1 MTTITTLADQSGTEG
16 QPLDDLHYES
26 IIQRI
31 ERMPMTRWHVRARVI
46 IGTATFFDAF
56 DVLALAFV
64 LPVLA
69 AMWQLTPQQI
79 GILIAVGFVGQ
90 LFGALFF
97 GWLAERIGRV
107 RTTALTVFLFAL
119 VSLACAFAWSYNSLL
134 IMRFVQGVGLG
145 GEVPVA
151 AAYINELSKAKGRGR
166 FFLLYELIFPIGI
179 VGASLVGAWA
189 VPNLGW
195 QSMFVAGALPAIL
208 ALYLR
213 RLLPESPRW
222 LAQRGRLAEAEMA
235 IERMERE
242 SGLGR
247 AELANT
253 DVPVVSKAGGSQMGR
268 AGWSE
273 LFAGP
278 YLGRTLVVWTMWFTC
293 FFVTF
298 GLSSWLPTVYSRV
311 YNLPLAQALQY
322 GLIANIAGLVSAAVC
337 AFVIDRVGRRRWV
350 WGAFL
355 VASAALA
362 GLYAWGV
369 EDPMHVVVLSSIA
382 YAAVS
387 SIAVVVYLY
396 TPEVY
401 PTRIRALGTGT
412 AAAWRCL
419 ASALGPTIVGYLLAN
434 LGLAS
439 VFLSFALAAVVGA
452 AIVAMFAI
460 ETSERVLEEI
470 AP

>member
-1 MTTITTLADQSGTEG
+1 MTALTTTAAQAALGVPPPDTARYDRV
-16 QPLDDLHYES
+16 
-26 IIQRI
+26 IQRI
-31 ERMPMTRWHVRARVI
+31 ERLPTSRWHVRARVI

-56 DVLALAFV
+56 DVLALAIV

-79 GILIAVGFVGQ
+79 GFLVSIGFVGQ

-107 RTTALTVFLFAL
+107 RTTALTVFLFAT
-119 VSLACAFAWSYNSLL
+119 VSLACAFAWSYTSLL
-134 IMRFVQGVGLG
+134 VLRFVQGLGLG

-179 VGASLVGAWA
+179 VGASLFGTWA

-195 QSMFVAGALPAIL
+195 QAMFVAGALPALL
-208 ALYLR
+208 AIYLR

-222 LAQRGRLAEAEMA
+222 LAQKGRLAEAEA
-235 IERMERE
+235 AVERIERE
-242 SGLGR
+242 SGAAPAVETLE
-247 AELANT
+247 AA
-253 DVPVVSKAGGSQMGR
+253 SKAGPGEPER

-273 LFAGP
+273 LFSGR

-311 YNLPLAQALQY
+311 YNLPLSQALQY
-322 GLIANIAGLVSAAVC
+322 GLVANVAGLVSAAAC
-337 AFVIDRVGRRRWV
+337 ALLIDRIGRRRWL

-355 VASAALA
+355 VAGAALA

-369 EDPMHVVVLSSIA
+369 EDVRRVLALSSLA
-382 YAAVS
+382 YAAAS

-419 ASALGPTIVGYLLAN
+419 ASALGPTIVGYLLAS

-439 VFLSFALAAVVGA
+439 VFLSFAFAAAVGA
-452 AIVAMFAI
+452 VVVALFAI
-460 ETSERVLEEI
+460 ETSERVLEDI